1 MSKLK
6 ILDLFS
12 GIGGFS
18 YAGEKIVGG
27 FETTQ
32 FVEVDPYCQSVLR
45 KNFPNVPIHD
55 DIRTFTAKPR
65 QFDVFTIGFPCQD
78 LSVAGRQR
86 GINDETRS
94 GLFYESIRLLREVRP
109 RFALFENVRNLLSH
123 EKGETFQE
131 ILFQIAKSGYHAEWS
146 VISAKDMGAC
156 HLRKRLWIIA
166 YSNDYGQ
173 QRGEFETCNQDVT
186 RQDTQGEWST
196 DTKDIKRQNNDGID
210 IRKSTFNGD
219 LSRSSNGRKTSPTN
233 TRGVCELSQRT
244 NDNKRTSNQDNY
256 QKNNNRTLV
265 QEGQSRIQL
274 SKCGGLET
282 DQATSKDGEV
292 RYGNDNSTN
301 KRMDSE
307 NSNVTN
313 SNSIGCGRGSGE
325 RRSIQ
330 EREFFQRESKGG
342 EMGSEIEGR
351 SVITS
356 DPNNNGSSTSKRI
369 RINEETSRSSQKR
382 ENEVSKPKRGSKSR
396 SSGIIQQSSETS
408 DFTNSNINGTQGNCE
423 EMESPI
429 WKNAF
434 FNSKE
439 RRTLS
444 PNWKGYVSEPC
455 LCRGDD
461 GLSNRVA
468 RIKAM
473 GNSIVPACAAVP
485 LQRIKDL
492 NEELW

>member
-1 MSKLK
+1 MQEWQL
-6 ILDLFS
+6 L
-12 GIGGFS
+12 
-18 YAGEKIVGG
+18 
-27 FETTQ
+27 
-32 FVEVDPYCQSVLR
+32 
-45 KNFPNVPIHD
+45 
-55 DIRTFTAKPR
+55 
-65 QFDVFTIGFPCQD
+65 
-78 LSVAGRQR
+78 QR
-86 GINDETRS
+86 EQKR
-94 GLFYESIRLLREVRP
+94 REV
-109 RFALFENVRNLLSH
+109 
-123 EKGETFQE
+123 G
-131 ILFQIAKSGYHAEWS
+131 
-146 VISAKDMGAC
+146 
-156 HLRKRLWIIA
+156 
-166 YSNDYGQ
+166 
-173 QRGEFETCNQDVT
+173 
-186 RQDTQGEWST
+186 
-196 DTKDIKRQNNDGID
+196 
-210 IRKSTFNGD
+210 
-219 LSRSSNGRKTSPTN
+219 
-233 TRGVCELSQRT
+233 SQ
-244 NDNKRTSNQDNY
+244 
-256 QKNNNRTLV
+256 
-265 QEGQSRIQL
+265 
-274 SKCGGLET
+274 
-282 DQATSKDGEV
+282 
-292 RYGNDNSTN
+292 
-301 KRMDSE
+301 
-307 NSNVTN
+307 
-313 SNSIGCGRGSGE
+313 
-325 RRSIQ
+325 
-330 EREFFQRESKGG
+330 
-342 EMGSEIEGR
+342 IEGR